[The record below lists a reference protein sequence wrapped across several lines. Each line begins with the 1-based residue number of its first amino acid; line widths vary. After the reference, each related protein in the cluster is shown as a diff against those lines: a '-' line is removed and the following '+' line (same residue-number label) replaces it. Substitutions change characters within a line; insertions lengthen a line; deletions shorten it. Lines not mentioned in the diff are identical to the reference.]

1 MNKFSI
7 KRTILYCLGGIFIV
21 ACSETGEENI
31 GELAPKNTQQVE
43 TNATDKKG
51 NGYFLDNVFNTDTP
65 APYNDNAESTR
76 TNYRYL
82 LKFATFTKH

>member
-21 ACSETGEENI
+21 ACSETSEENI
-31 GELAPKNTQQVE
+31 GALAKKNTQQVE
-43 TNATDKKG
+43 TNATDKKD

-76 TNYRYL
+76 TNYRYRL
-82 LKFATFTKH
+82 EYATFTKH